1 MKPPNEQLPRL
12 RAALDKYDVAQNDVT
27 AHSRLHDEASAA
39 IADFTAT
46 GDLRNLEAIAAITPR
61 QTQIS
66 LIERRM
72 DELGKAAA
80 TAEQELGDALA
91 VARGELRDAA
101 NKIRCAVVEKAA
113 RAMEEHFDSLQ
124 SARRQA
130 FSSVAG
136 KAKSDVILT
145 IENLGAYNEELP
157 EVAKTFLDM
166 APGLFGEVAKFEKE
180 LGGKIPGEGELRAI

>member
-27 AHSRLHDEASAA
+27 AHSRLHDEASVA

-80 TAEQELGDALA
+80 TAEQELGDAVA

-145 IENLGAYNEELP
+145 IENLGVNEEFP
-157 EVAKTFLDM
+157 EVAKTLLDM